1 MEKSIVT
8 DRQNKA
14 ERELRARTDTE
25 DPEAHRELI
34 EDLDAADQAL
44 EEYEAQ
50 GIEGTT
56 TYNEYRA
63 NRLGTKA

>member
-8 DRQNKA
+8 ERENKA
-14 ERELRARTDTE
+14 EKELRARTDTE

-34 EDLDAADQAL
+34 EDLAAADQAL

-50 GIEGTT
+50 GLEGSTNYT
-56 TYNEYRA
+56 EYRA
-63 NRLGTKA
+63 KRLGTKA